1 MSETR
6 IKISSLEKEFDSL
19 NSVFTSGKVKSG
31 DTVTLLTDVVIENPV
46 VIEKS
51 CSVDLGGHFI
61 FIPMSGG
68 LTIKGGAAVAF
79 DNGSIQ
85 TLADTQVEDAI
96 ISQGSKTVVTLKENL
111 RVETSGTAIHAR
123 KRGGFIVDG
132 AVIKTIGSQ
141 SAVCVDDTN
150 SSLVVNKGEIVSY
163 VNSAISVRN
172 GGSAMIKGGK
182 ICTSAHASIPEDIR
196 SAIIVNGGESNVT
209 VLGGSIFSDDTVAIQ
224 EQSGASV
231 DIRGGEIYTKNNMWP
246 TVELS
251 DENTS
256 LKISGGQVYST
267 ESHAIVSNKTE
278 VGYVQHVEVTGGKV
292 GAYGDVVLT
301 AGKGDH
307 GVVFSGGAVKG
318 DLDRQFLAEGYVVSD
333 IKDDEGYANIV
344 LKTWYNYTDDSP
356 VIFEHPEGTVV
367 LDSSVE
373 FSEDEEPLSEISFDS
388 QVVDAAELPESVE
401 SVIEE
406 LPESVEVEELT
417 TEETSFNSTDYVNTS
432 VNIKTKTY
440 IYRIP
445 GRKRVIS
452 EWRGVLLIKEIGHF
466 SSDGE
471 EFALV
476 KFKQPGS
483 GKNAIGYV
491 SMKDVIKNS

>member
-19 NSVFTSGKVKSG
+19 NSVFTSGKVKLG
-31 DTVTLLTDVVIENPV
+31 DTVTLLTDVVIENLV

-61 FIPMSGG
+61 FVPMSGG
-68 LTIKGGAAVAF
+68 LTVKGGAAVAF

-96 ISQGSKTVVTLKENL
+96 ISQGSRTVVTLKENL

-141 SAVCVDDTN
+141 SAVCVDDID
-150 SSLVVNKGEIVSY
+150 SSLVVNRGEIVSY

-182 ICTSAHASIPEDIR
+182 ICTSAHASIPEDVR
-196 SAIIVNGGESNVT
+196 PAIIVNGGTSNVT
-209 VLGGSIFSDDTVAIQ
+209 VLGGSIFSDDTTAIQ

-231 DIRGGEIYTKNNMWP
+231 DIRGGEIYTNNNMWP
-246 TVELS
+246 TIELS

-256 LKISGGQVYST
+256 LKISDGHVYST
-267 ESHAIVSNKTE
+267 ESHAIVSNKME
-278 VGYVQHVEVTGGKV
+278 VGLVQCVEVTGGKV

-318 DLDRQFLAEGYVVSD
+318 ELNKQFLAEGYVVSD
-333 IKDDEGYANIV
+333 IKDDDGYANII
-344 LKTWYNYTDDSP
+344 LKTWSSYTDDSP
-356 VIFEHPEGTVV
+356 VIIEHPEGTVV
-367 LDSSVE
+367 LDST
-373 FSEDEEPLSEISFDS
+373 PEISATEELLPEIQFGD
-388 QVVDAAELPESVE
+388 QVVDGAELPESVE
-401 SVIEE
+401 SDTET
-406 LPESVEVEELT
+406 LPESLEVVETVV
-417 TEETSFNSTDYVNTS
+417 EETSINSADYVNTS
-432 VNIKTKTY
+432 VNIKTKVY
-440 IYRIP
+440 IYRTP
-445 GRKRVIS
+445 GRKMIIS
-452 EWRGVLLIKEIGHF
+452 EWRGVLLIKETRHF

-483 GKNAIGYV
+483 GKSAIGYV
-491 SMKDVIKNS
+491 SMKDVIKNA